1 MIKQAITSDKLKK
14 LKSDYTQKKNS
25 ILKESYQST
34 DTLPTFEIF
43 DRASIEQ
50 ILALEGCVGVRMYY
64 GMHENMEVQLV
75 AVGVD
80 ENGKDVQSSDIKTAT
95 VLSEESIIAF
105 SSVLRC
111 PPYCDPPPPP
121 PPPPDEP

>member
-1 MIKQAITSDKLKK
+1 MSKQAITSDKLKK
-14 LKSDYTQKKNS
+14 LKSDYAQKKNS
-25 ILKESYQST
+25 ILKESYQAT

-43 DRASIEQ
+43 DRASLEQ

-64 GMHENMEVQLV
+64 GMDENMEVQLV

>member
-1 MIKQAITSDKLKK
+1 MSKQAITSDKLKK
-14 LKSDYTQKKNS
+14 LKSDYAQKKNS

-43 DRASIEQ
+43 DRASLEQ

-64 GMHENMEVQLV
+64 GMDENMEVQLV

>member
-1 MIKQAITSDKLKK
+1 MSKQAITFDKLKK
-14 LKSDYTQKKNS
+14 LKSDYAQKKNI
-25 ILKESYQST
+25 ILKDSYQAT

-43 DRASIEQ
+43 DRASFEQ

-64 GMHENMEVQLV
+64 GMDEAMEVRLM

-80 ENGKDVQSSDIKTAT
+80 ENGKDIQSSADKIAT
-95 VLSEESIIAF
+95 VSSDDSTIAF

-111 PPYCDPPPPP
+111 PPDCPTDPP

>member
-1 MIKQAITSDKLKK
+1 MSKQAISSDKLKK
-14 LKSDYTQKKNS
+14 LKSDYAQKKNS
-25 ILKESYQST
+25 ILKDSYQAT

-43 DRASIEQ
+43 ERASLEQ
-50 ILALEGCVGVRMYY
+50 ILALNGCVGVRMYY
-64 GMHENMEVQLV
+64 GMDEAMEVQLI

-80 ENGKDVQSSDIKTAT
+80 ENGKDIQSTSNSLDKTN
-95 VLSEESIIAF
+95 VDDPIIAF

-121 PPPPDEP
+121 PPPPHEP